1 MLTPNFSSFTSK
13 WLSRSLPAAI
23 LSTMS
28 CFTGLIP
35 SISLKG
41 AAILDF
47 NSAASAQQSAQPS
60 LSDAE
65 ITNYARSL
73 LDIEP
78 LRQQYYNQ
86 IKQRLTGG
94 QAMPQ
99 IICSD
104 LNSVNRLPGE
114 IRQSAIAYCQASIK
128 IVEKN
133 GLTIQQFNNITNLL
147 TQDTRI
153 LERITAELLRLQ
165 TTNLSQ

>member
-1 MLTPNFSSFTSK
+1 MLTPNFSPLTSK
-13 WLSRSLPAAI
+13 WLSRSLLAAI

-28 CFTGLIP
+28 CFTGLTP

-47 NSAASAQQSAQPS
+47 NSAASAQQSAPS
-60 LSDAE
+60 LSAAE
-65 ITNYARSL
+65 ITNYAKAL
-73 LDIEP
+73 LEIEP
-78 LRQQYYNQ
+78 LRQDYYNK
-86 IKQRLTGG
+86 IKQGLTGR
-94 QAMPQ
+94 QQMPQ

-104 LNSVNRLPGE
+104 QNSVNNLPRN
-114 IRQSAIAYCQASIK
+114 IRQSAIAYCESSIE

-133 GLTIQQFNNITNLL
+133 GLTIQRFNDITNLL

-165 TTNLSQ
+165 TTNLFQ

>member
-1 MLTPNFSSFTSK
+1 MLTPKFSLLTSK
-13 WLSRSLPAAI
+13 WLSRSLLAAI

-28 CFTGLIP
+28 CFTGLTP
-35 SISLKG
+35 SISLKS

-47 NSAASAQQSAQPS
+47 NSAASAQQSAPS
-60 LSDAE
+60 LSAAE

-78 LRQQYYNQ
+78 LRQEYYNQ
-86 IKQRLTGG
+86 IKQGLTGR
-94 QAMPQ
+94 QQMPQ

-104 LNSVNRLPGE
+104 TDSVNNLPRN
-114 IRQSAIAYCQASIK
+114 IREEAIAYCQKSIE

-165 TTNLSQ
+165 TTNLFQ

>member
-13 WLSRSLPAAI
+13 WLSRSLLAAI

-28 CFTGLIP
+28 CFTGLTP
-35 SISLKG
+35 SIALKG

-47 NSAASAQQSAQPS
+47 NSAASAQQSAPS

-73 LDIEP
+73 LAIEP

-86 IKQRLTGG
+86 IKQRLTGR

-104 LNSVNRLPGE
+104 LDSVNRLPRE